1 MFEMSLQQHKIMEWI
16 GWLYLSYFNVLY
28 LAGLFWGLDEF
39 LASRVVLTVVVS
51 LHFVA
56 GGIAGL
62 QKGAEAVRERY
73 SLAFG
78 IGWINIFA
86 DALLLAALAVVWI
99 SEPLLYAAA
108 GFATLGNSFCLAG
121 HLRHK
126 KLYQEGKYTADL
138 AGGLKVS
145 VVDAE
150 NNSTKIVAINNT
162 DKSFQLHVHGQ
173 SAEHEDV
180 FKAGG
185 HNLLTTPSIP
195 PRTTID
201 IIKEKINSAPAW
213 STLYVFAH
221 NTTDGVKTSRVARFQ
236 YMGKEARP

>member
-1 MFEMSLQQHKIMEWI
+1 MEWI

-138 AGGLKVS
+138 AGGSKSPSWMQKTTLQKLWPSTTRTKVS
-145 VVDAE
+145 SCTSTGRAR
-150 NNSTKIVAINNT
+150 STKTYSRQVA
-162 DKSFQLHVHGQ
+162 
-173 SAEHEDV
+173 
-180 FKAGG
+180 
-185 HNLLTTPSIP
+185 TTSSQHHPSHLEP
-195 PRTTID
+195 P
-201 IIKEKINSAPAW
+201 
-213 STLYVFAH
+213 
-221 NTTDGVKTSRVARFQ
+221 
-236 YMGKEARP
+236 